1 MPLPQQ
7 QQPVLPQQ
15 QQQQPL
21 LPLLPNIPPMHAGGD
36 SPERV
41 LLHRGW
47 YAEQRW
53 FTELSPYLKRNLKN
67 PTLVEMK
74 AFGSTDAA
82 MQHLYDLLK
91 NKNESVHKLVG
102 INNGLNKRLHSLSAS
117 FKALKKQCTRPKRL
131 HLAQALAASRLKNV
145 SAAKKRIYRNKEL
158 LAAGEAVSN
167 PMHIVTSLQFARGMT
182 DNEKIEMMN
191 STLNALGQDPLTDE
205 QRTKA
210 LKEELKRSKH
220 QQTIVVQLTICI
232 KRIRSTSTN
241 LPA

>member
-1 MPLPQQ
+1 MVPPAPPAPLLPQQPQQPIPPELPPQQ

-41 LLHRGW
+41 YRGSAW

-53 FTELSPYLKRNLKN
+53 FTELSPYFRRDLKN

-102 INNGLNKRLHSLSAS
+102 INNGLNKRLHSMSAS
-117 FKALKKQCTRPKRL
+117 FTALKKQCNRPKRL
-131 HLAQALAASRLKNV
+131 PNTLSNHAPTLT
-145 SAAKKRIYRNKEL
+145 L
-158 LAAGEAVSN
+158 L
-167 PMHIVTSLQFARGMT
+167 I
-182 DNEKIEMMN
+182 
-191 STLNALGQDPLTDE
+191 
-205 QRTKA
+205 
-210 LKEELKRSKH
+210 SK
-220 QQTIVVQLTICI
+220 T
-232 KRIRSTSTN
+232 R
-241 LPA
+241 